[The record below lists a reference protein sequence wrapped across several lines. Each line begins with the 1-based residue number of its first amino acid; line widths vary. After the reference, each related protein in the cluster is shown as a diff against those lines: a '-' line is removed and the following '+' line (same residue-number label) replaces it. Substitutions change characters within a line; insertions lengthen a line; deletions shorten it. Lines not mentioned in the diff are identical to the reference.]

1 MLSSKSTKSADIL
14 TLIEGNLQIAR
25 NVVIILEEETSQP
38 PRNQSGT
45 VHAPFFSWVC
55 LTFLVRSCKT
65 STKDDR
71 CFVEKEGDCVLL
83 ATAVHKRASYI
94 CIVGRAA
101 NSSCKHACRPLLR
114 CLSCQFQ
121 TFHFSAAKV
130 ESYNEDSPSL
140 SALLRADS
148 TLPAVFQ
155 VSYMSFFVPGFPS
168 SNNTLGYC
176 HVTVN

>member
-1 MLSSKSTKSADIL
+1 MLSSKSTKRADIL

-45 VHAPFFSWVC
+45 VHAPFFSWVR

-83 ATAVHKRASYI
+83 ATAVHKRASDI
-94 CIVGRAA
+94 CIVWTC
-101 NSSCKHACRPLLR
+101 SKLL
-114 CLSCQFQ
+114 LQ
-121 TFHFSAAKV
+121 TCMPTFTPMPFLPV
-130 ESYNEDSPSL
+130 LDVPF
-140 SALLRADS
+140 LRRKS
-148 TLPAVFQ
+148 
-155 VSYMSFFVPGFPS
+155 
-168 SNNTLGYC
+168 
-176 HVTVN
+176 